1 MGELITERIRRN
13 ARELKLYGLADTAD
27 ELVDRAK
34 PASSAT
40 ASSLTSSSKARSAC
54 SKAAATPP
62 G

>member
-1 MGELITERIRRN
+1 MGKLITERIRRN
-13 ARELKLYGLADTAD
+13 ARELKLYGLADTA
-27 ELVDRAK
+27 ESSSTAPK